1 MRQTLQEQVNATVYQ
16 YRLVSKIDLNPKLM
30 QVYKIT
36 PFLFIAIESIL
47 FGWSGLVYGLIG
59 LPLISLLRF
68 ILNRLTLLRVDN
80 YQRQRWGW
88 NITIPYMGYSPVS
101 EVKFGLYRKTE
112 RTMFWIGLCV
122 LGALFPWIGQSGFFG
137 LLLWHLWLA
146 IPGLIICFKLRK
158 QYDEGV
164 IKLESENI
172 SYYHR

>member
-1 MRQTLQEQVNATVYQ
+1 MRQTLQEQKNATVYQ
-16 YRLVSKIDLNPKLM
+16 YQLVNKIEIYPRLLLA
-30 QVYKIT
+30 YKIT
-36 PFLFIAIESIL
+36 PFVCIAIVTIL
-47 FGWSGLVYGLIG
+47 FGWYGLLYGVMG
-59 LPLISLLRF
+59 LPVIALLRF

-112 RTMFWIGLCV
+112 LTMFWIGLCL
-122 LGALFPWIGQSGFFG
+122 LGAWFPWIKQPGFFG

-146 IPGLIICFKLRK
+146 IPGLTICLRLHK
-158 QYDEGV
+158 QHSDGIV
-164 IKLESENI
+164 KLETENI